1 MTKTKNGR
9 NRKKQ
14 GSNRSPDGGRALV
27 LRGKPQE
34 RQKEFFDA
42 TEKYVAYGGARGGGK
57 SWALRRKTILMCLK
71 YPRLSVLI
79 LRRTYAELRENHI
92 RPLQAELAGFVPFS
106 ETRKTFEF
114 PNGSRIRMGYCDSE
128 ADVNQYQG
136 QEFDI
141 IALDEATQLT
151 EYQFQTLKGALR
163 GVNNYPK
170 RMYITCN
177 PGGVGHGWVKRLFID
192 REYHEGENP
201 DDYRFIPARVYDNK
215 ALLRYDPDYPER
227 LKSLP
232 AALRDAWLYGKW
244 DVFAGQYFN
253 EFDPN
258 LHICEPFC
266 PDESMARYCAIDYG
280 LDMLAA
286 VFVALS
292 PDGKA
297 YVYDE
302 VYESGL
308 IVSEAAK
315 RIVRK
320 AAGVSVFIAPCDL
333 WSRQKDSGKSI
344 AELFAENGVYLTKI
358 FPDRVQGWLCLK
370 EWLKPYESGEYDRA
384 DRDDET
390 GVDGQFDRGEAKP
403 PKGEKRLDCRLKI
416 ARDCGNLIRCLPLL
430 LHDGKIAGDVATK
443 PHEITHAPDALRYF
457 AAYRSA
463 VPTKERSGEKRE
475 KLIERLGKRK

>member
-1 MTKTKNGR
+1 MSRAK
-9 NRKKQ
+9 RKA
-14 GSNRSPDGGRALV
+14 DGTRTLV
-27 LRGKPQE
+27 LHGRPQE
-34 RQKEFFDA
+34 RQQAFFEA
-42 TEKYVAYGGARGGGK
+42 TQKYVAYGGARGGGK
-57 SWALRRKTILMCLK
+57 SWALRRKMILMCLH

-163 GVNNYPK
+163 GANKYPK

-192 REYHEGENP
+192 REYHEGEDPN
-201 DDYRFIPARVYDNK
+201 DYFFIPARVFDNK

-232 AALRDAWLYGKW
+232 ATLRDAWLYGKW
-244 DVFAGQYFN
+244 DVFAGQYFH

-258 LHICEPFC
+258 LHICEPFL
-266 PDESMARYCAIDYG
+266 PNETMIRYCAIDYG

-286 VFVALS
+286 VFAAIA

-315 RIVRK
+315 RILRK
-320 AAGVSVFIAPCDL
+320 AAGVTVFIAPSDL

-344 AELFAENGVYLTKI
+344 AELFSENGVYLTKI

-370 EWLKPYESGEYDRA
+370 EWLKPYEIESEA
-384 DRDDET
+384 EVET
-390 GVDGQFDRGEAKP
+390 GEKSDGKGSEKAK
-403 PKGEKRLDCRLKI
+403 RRDCRMKI
-416 ARDCGNLIRCLPLL
+416 ARNCTNLIRCLPLL

-463 VPTKERSGEKRE
+463 VPTKEPKDEKRE
-475 KLIERLGKRK
+475 KLIKRLGRK